1 MSKNNPTTSSHH
13 DAAIKVAVLSDDA
26 LLRAALSSVLEQG
39 DVEMTAIESAEV
51 ALWDPGADVGR
62 VEQKLSELAKLPTPT
77 VALLPDA
84 SQAQRAIAAGARGV
98 ILRDRVGPHLVSA
111 LRAVRG
117 GLTVLDPALADELL
131 PSRALREDVPVE
143 DLTVREREVVQLMA
157 EGLSNKLIAKRLDI
171 SGHTA
176 KFHIG
181 RILGKLDADTRTEA
195 VVRALRHGLVSL

>member
-1 MSKNNPTTSSHH
+1 MTT
-13 DAAIKVAVLSDDA
+13 L
-26 LLRAALSSVLEQG
+26 
-39 DVEMTAIESAEV
+39 ESAEV

-131 PSRALREDVPVE
+131 PNRAMREDVPVE